1 MPCGESCTGE
11 GCGKG
16 KPPPA
21 GGGSQQIVKF
31 CIPRD
36 AFSIWCIFR
45 AKKCLFGG
53 HCKLNYKQEFSSK
66 YHSDIHVTIIITIGI
81 KIWPRISTSVISYVI
96 DINSYFGDKK
106 YPAQTLKVA
115 GDLRRASGAIE
126 NPGFE
131 HFKVVIT

>member
-1 MPCGESCTGE
+1 MGGGNPLLL
-11 GCGKG
+11 
-16 KPPPA
+16 
-21 GGGSQQIVKF
+21 GGSQQIVKV

-66 YHSDIHVTIIITIGI
+66 YHSDITIIITIGI
-81 KIWPRISTSVISYVI
+81 KIWAKISTSVISYVI

-115 GDLRRASGAIE
+115 GDLRRVSGAIE
-126 NPGFE
+126 NPGFK

>member
-1 MPCGESCTGE
+1 MGGGNPSCW
-11 GCGKG
+11 
-16 KPPPA
+16 
-21 GGGSQQIVKF
+21 GGSQQIVKF

-66 YHSDIHVTIIITIGI
+66 YHSDITIIITIGI
-81 KIWPRISTSVISYVI
+81 KIWAKISTSVISYVI

-115 GDLRRASGAIE
+115 GDLHRASGAIE